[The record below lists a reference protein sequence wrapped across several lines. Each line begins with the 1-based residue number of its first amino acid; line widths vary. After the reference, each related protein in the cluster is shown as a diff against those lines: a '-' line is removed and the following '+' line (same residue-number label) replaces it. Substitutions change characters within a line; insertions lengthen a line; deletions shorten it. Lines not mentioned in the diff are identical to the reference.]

1 MSILLPLLPLLH
13 PLLYPLLHPLP
24 LPLILPLPFPL
35 MLPSSPST
43 SSQVLTG
50 AKTTRIAFE
59 KSSKGET
66 RAQGVEFSTGGLLA
80 ERFSAQLAPGGEVV
94 MAAGAVHTP
103 HLLQLSG
110 VGGAASLLEHGI
122 QVGTV
127 WGESLWAQGWSG
139 GGFGAHAPPAAVERC
154 GWRSVAAGA
163 WNPGVKGVGRQ
174 GEGSAP

>member
-1 MSILLPLLPLLH
+1 MPLSVAGGGSTAVPNALGGPSATAVFIGAS
-13 PLLYPLLHPLP
+13 PSPS
-24 LPLILPLPFPL
+24 
-35 MLPSSPST
+35 PSSSSTPSST
-43 SSQVLTG
+43 SSTSSSSSPIQVLTG

-122 QVGTV
+122 QV
-127 WGESLWAQGWSG
+127 
-139 GGFGAHAPPAAVERC
+139 
-154 GWRSVAAGA
+154 
-163 WNPGVKGVGRQ
+163 
-174 GEGSAP
+174 